1 MKELL
6 TEDEV
11 KEQASSEDSAVED
24 AIDDYAETRAQ
35 VRLQGQIVQDK
46 VAEINALRAQL
57 DQAKSLLNL
66 AQVWSYIWLT
76 FLPYPLI
83 ADRCFTKAHFWGI
96 RYREEKSQLTHLRTT
111 L

>member
-1 MKELL
+1 MLYIVKELMAG
-6 TEDEV
+6 DEV

-24 AIDDYAETRAQ
+24 AIDEYAEARAQ

-66 AQVWSYIWLT
+66 AHVCQ
-76 FLPYPLI
+76 LP
-83 ADRCFTKAHFWGI
+83 FV
-96 RYREEKSQLTHLRTT
+96 
-111 L
+111 